1 MPPFRMV
8 NGALIDV
15 ETGDAAI
22 PEMTARPAS
31 AMGESPVV
39 TPVTYDDGVETRL
52 CRTCNNPFTK
62 NPGRGKWPVN
72 CYDCQAEGKLIA
84 PKRGNSGGAMRGEAA
99 LKQALFDRYMVLGN
113 AMMLVSPELT
123 ASIRENAESCA
134 QADVEYARTNSKF
147 RAMLNGT
154 VEKTAAAAVIA
165 AHVGMFAPVI
175 RPLVPAPL
183 RMFVGKPPTVAP
195 NGASTTGS
203 AVPNPGRTN
212 PFARTGVRPNVPPSR
227 PPVTVVP
234 PPVENVGLYI
244 PDDFFPAQHE
254 GQPDKTPESINA
266 GDIDGMPSVG

>member
-31 AMGESPVV
+31 AMSEPPIV
-39 TPVTYDDGVETRL
+39 TSMTDDDGVETRL

-72 CYDCQAEGKLIA
+72 CYDCQAEGKQIS
-84 PKRGNSGGAMRGEAA
+84 PKRGTGGAMRGEAA

-134 QADVEYARTNSKF
+134 QADVEYARTNLKF

-183 RMFVGKPPTVAP
+183 RMFVGKPPVPARVNATGGHGPTVTP
-195 NGASTTGS
+195 R
-203 AVPNPGRTN
+203 PN
-212 PFARTGVRPNVPPSR
+212 PFARNGRTPAPTPNARTAS
-227 PPVTVVP
+227 P
-234 PPVENVGLYI
+234 PPGAPVESVGLYI